1 MECQQETR
9 NCSESFGTA
18 KPICGGTERNSACL
32 FKMSDKQKNSRWGR
46 TSAAI
51 SVNMSHDR
59 RTDNK
64 QQTIRYLD
72 LIIIAVG
79 ILLLDS
85 RLCLQETHLVEYVLR
100 VCLMLLLLDDVV
112 LIGSG
117 IEAVEEVASG
127 SA

>member
-32 FKMSDKQKNSRWGR
+32 FRATKKNSRWGR

-72 LIIIAVG
+72 LIIVVG

-85 RLCLQETHLVEYVLR
+85 RLCLQETHLIEYVLR
-100 VCLMLLLLDDVV
+100 VCLMLLLLDNVV

-117 IEAVEEVASG
+117 IEAVEDVASG